1 MTESR
6 RSVVRLSEVKKSYRR
21 GPEEVHALDGVSLEL
36 KRGEVVALVG
46 PSGSGKTTLLNILA
60 GWEDPDSGTIE
71 YSSAPGTH
79 PGDLPWRDIA
89 ILPQSL
95 GLIDEMNVRENVEIA
110 ARLPSGPGV
119 DAVTEKI
126 DGLLGELGLSNFQ
139 DRPPSEISIGEQQR
153 TALARAL
160 SLSPQLLL
168 ADEPSGHQ
176 DAAWAEGVFRAI
188 RTAAKGGTSCLVA
201 THNEELLQF
210 VDRIVGIRDGHL
222 VDVEHPGLRPPEELA
237 AEVVAA
243 AAPEPPE
250 QPVADHSPFRPVV
263 TPDDDDAPVAPAV
276 KLHPTD
282 DEGDDDLRSKFGPR
296 P

>member
-1 MTESR
+1 MSA
-6 RSVVRLSEVKKSYRR
+6 VVRLSSVKKSYRR
-21 GPEEVHALDGVSLEL
+21 GPEEVHALDGVTLEL
-36 KRGEVVALVG
+36 KKGEVVALVG

-79 PGDLPWRDIA
+79 PGNLPWRTIA

-95 GLIDEMNVRENVEIA
+95 GLIDEMNVRENVELA
-110 ARLPSGPGV
+110 ARLPEGPGV
-119 DAVTEKI
+119 EAVREKV
-126 DGLLGELGLSNFQ
+126 DGLLGELGLAGFQ

-188 RTAAKGGTSCLVA
+188 RAAAKQGTTCLVA

-210 VDRIVGIRDGHL
+210 VDRIVGIRDGLL

-237 AEVVAA
+237 AEVIAA
-243 AAPEPPE
+243 AEPEPPAVE
-250 QPVADHSPFRPVV
+250 PAPDHSPFRAVV
-263 TPDDDDAPVAPAV
+263 EPAEEENPVAPAV
-276 KLHPTD
+276 KLRPD
-282 DEGDDDLRSKFGPR
+282 GDGGDDDLRTKFGPGSGA
-296 P
+296 